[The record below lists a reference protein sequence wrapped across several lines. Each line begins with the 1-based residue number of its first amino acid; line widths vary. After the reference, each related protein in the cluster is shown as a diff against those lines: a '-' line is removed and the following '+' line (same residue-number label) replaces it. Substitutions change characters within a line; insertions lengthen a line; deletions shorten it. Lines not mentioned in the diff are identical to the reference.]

1 MKINALIPALAI
13 AGVLASAPAGAAD
26 LTVYTYESFIS
37 SWGPGP
43 ELKKRFEAECACSI
57 AFVGAEDGVSLLN
70 RLKLEGTRTGA
81 DVVVGLDDSLMADA
95 RAAGV
100 VQPHRVDLAAVPLS
114 PALQWSDDSFVPFD
128 HGYFAFIYDSRKIAA
143 PARSF
148 AELVDGKAKIIYQDP
163 RTSTPGLGLAHW
175 VRAVFG
181 DGAPAAWRKLAANTV
196 TVTSGWQ
203 EAYTLFLN
211 GEADYVLSYTTSP
224 AYHVVAENVD
234 HYRAAAFAEG
244 HVAQVEVA
252 AMSAHTRN
260 PQLASRFL
268 AFLVSPA
275 AQEVIP
281 VTNWMLPVRDDVA
294 LPPVFATLVK
304 PQRIGFGPGEIAAR
318 RADWVKE
325 WRGAVSR

>member
-1 MKINALIPALAI
+1 MKINNLLP
-13 AGVLASAPAGAAD
+13 VLALVSVLAPVSASAAD

-43 ELKKRFEAECACSI
+43 ELKKRFEAECGCSVD
-57 AFVGAEDGVSLLN
+57 FVGAEDGVALLN
-70 RLKLEGTRTGA
+70 RLKLEGARTGA

-114 PALQWSDDSFVPFD
+114 ATLKWSDDTFVPFD
-128 HGYFAFIYDSRKIAA
+128 HGYFAFIYDSRKTAS
-143 PARSF
+143 PVRSF
-148 AELVDGKAKIIYQDP
+148 AELVEGKARIIYQDP

-175 VRAVFG
+175 VRAVFK
-181 DGAPAAWRKLAANTV
+181 DDAPGAWRKLAANTV

-234 HYRAAAFAEG
+234 HYRAAAFEEG

-252 AMSAHTRN
+252 AMSAYTRN
-260 PQLASRFL
+260 PPLASRFL
-268 AFLVSPA
+268 AFLLSRD
-275 AQEVIP
+275 AQAVIP
-281 VTNWMLPVRDDVA
+281 VTNWMLPVRDDVS
-294 LPPVFATLVK
+294 LPPAFATLVK
-304 PQRIGFGPGEIAAR
+304 PSRIGFGPDVIAAR
-318 RADWVKE
+318 RTEWVRE
-325 WRGAVSR
+325 WREAVSR